1 MAQCTANSKRSQEQ
15 CLKWAVRGRRTC
27 HMHGGTSR
35 GPKTKIG
42 KERARRAALLHGGQT
57 QEARVLHR
65 EAMALIR
72 QSKGLLQSFN
82 LD

>member
-1 MAQCTANSKRSQEQ
+1 
-15 CLKWAVRGRRTC
+15 
-27 HMHGGTSR
+27 MHGGTAK

-42 KERARRAALLHGGQT
+42 KERARHAALRHGGHT

-72 QSKGLLQSFN
+72 QSKNILQPFARG
-82 LD
+82 

>member
-1 MAQCTANSKRSQEQ
+1 VAQCAAKSKRSQEQ
-15 CLKWAVRGRRTC
+15 CLKWAVRGRHTC
-27 HMHGGTSR
+27 HMHGGTAK

-42 KERARRAALLHGGQT
+42 KERARHAALRHGGHT

-72 QSKGLLQSFN
+72 QSKNILQPFARG
-82 LD
+82 